1 MKLLSFVGLVWDVR
15 KPPAAVIAGEQRL
28 GKVVIDKVARQLAE
42 SFSIE
47 RIAEQVHEAWENTM
61 QFDELAK
68 LARDARARAEAALAE
83 WHMPHVPTIEELT
96 ERAREMFLDSPSMD
110 EIVKRSRELIVQA
123 VSARLF
129 ETHPLLAA
137 T

>member
-1 MKLLSFVGLVWDVR
+1 MVWDVR
-15 KPPAAVIAGEQRL
+15 KPPVAVVSGEQRL
-28 GKVVIDKVARQLAE
+28 GKAVIDKVARQLAE

-47 RIAEQVHEAWENTM
+47 RIADQVHEAWDNTV
-61 QFDELAK
+61 QFDELVK
-68 LARDARARAEAALAE
+68 LAREARVRAEAALAE
-83 WHMPHVPTIEELT
+83 WHMPHIPSVEELT

-110 EIVKRSRELIVQA
+110 EIVQRSREIIIQA

-137 T
+137 AT